1 MQYRAR
7 ISARVSVAPMMDK
20 TDRHFRHFIRILS
33 KSTLLYTEMIN
44 PEAIIHGDRERLL
57 GRSDDEHPVA
67 LQLGSDNP
75 EHLARAISLAKDWQY
90 DEFNLNVGCPSD
102 RVQFRN
108 IGACLMA
115 DPARVAACVTAMRG
129 ATDKPVT
136 VKHRVGIRGHG
147 ISKESYE
154 DLCTF
159 VQTVREAG
167 CDGVSVHARIAI
179 LEGLSPKENRSVP
192 PLRYGDVYQLKKDFP
207 DLPLEINGHVRS
219 WKEAA
224 EHLAQGMDS
233 VMIGRASYEDSWL
246 FSQAD
251 AFTTWSDQV
260 FGPSYAGLNG
270 DPRPQRQYKPEVFD
284 STSMVLAAPALSRFG
299 VCREF
304 GRYIN
309 HAQASWDLNPR
320 SLVWPLL
327 ELFNG
332 MKGSRKFRQ
341 TLSEPIKPGTDMLA
355 LVEKA
360 LSYLSPC

>member
-1 MQYRAR
+1 MQYRPR
-7 ISARVSVAPMMDK
+7 LPARVSIAPMMDK

-33 KSTLLYTEMIN
+33 TKTMLYTEMIN

-57 GRSDDEHPVA
+57 GRGEHESPVA

-75 EHLARAISLAKDWQY
+75 VFLEKAIKLALDWGY

-115 DPARVAACVTAMRG
+115 DPGRVGECVAAMRG

-147 ISKESYE
+147 ISKESYG
-154 DLCTF
+154 DLCNF
-159 VQTVREAG
+159 VGTVRDAG
-167 CDGVSVHARIAI
+167 ADGISVHARIAI

-192 PLRYGDVYQLKKDFP
+192 PLRYQDVYQLKKDFP
-207 DLPLEINGHVRS
+207 QVPLEINGHVKT
-219 WKEAA
+219 WEEAA
-224 EHLAQGMDS
+224 LHLAQGVDG

-251 AFTTWSDQV
+251 AFTTWAQERY
-260 FGPSYAGLNG
+260 GPAYGGHNGAPVSPWTQTAGDFDAGL
-270 DPRPQRQYKPEVFD
+270 
-284 STSMVLAAPALSRFG
+284 LAPPAISRFE
-299 VCREF
+299 VCRSF
-304 GRYIN
+304 ARYIN
-309 HAQASWDLNPR
+309 LAQETWDLNPR

-341 TLSEPIKPGTDMLA
+341 TLSVPIKPGTDMTI
-355 LVEKA
+355 LVDKA
-360 LSYLSPC
+360 LAFLAPC